1 MRISAL
7 PVFLKLP
14 RRGGSRHP
22 ALRRRAYL
30 QTGEAGKMKTIVVVS
45 KDIIVN
51 GIIERRLKGTY
62 QVVVFGTMPSALD
75 YIYNAMPNLIVMNL
89 TDGEKEGAAIL
100 NALKSDPMFQQ
111 LPVLAVLDDPFDA
124 SVWDRWLVED
134 YIRRGDLDTDLA
146 ARVCLSILRSERIV
160 EINPLTRLPG
170 NISINKEIQE
180 RIDSRREFAFGYA
193 DLDFFKPFNDRY
205 GFSRGDEAIKMTA
218 RIILGVIKSK
228 QPQGSFVG
236 HIGGDDFV
244 FIIDQAFAEEAAKDI
259 VRVFDS
265 LITGLYDP
273 ADLKQGFIQSF
284 DRRGKAS
291 QFPVMGIS
299 IGITESRR
307 RAFTHFGEIAEIAAE
322 MKKFAKQHQGS
333 CYMIDKRQMA

>member
-1 MRISAL
+1 MAD
-7 PVFLKLP
+7 LKA
-14 RRGGSRHP
+14 GK
-22 ALRRRAYL
+22 
-30 QTGEAGKMKTIVVVS
+30 AGKMKTIVVVS
-45 KDIIVN
+45 KDIILN
-51 GIIERRLKGTY
+51 GVIERSLKDTY

-75 YIYNAMPNLIVMNL
+75 YIYNAIPNLIVLNV
-89 TDGEKEGAAIL
+89 TGGEEESAAVL
-100 NALKSDPMFQQ
+100 NSLKSDPMFQQ
-111 LPVLAVLDDPFDA
+111 LPVLAVLDEPFAASEWDA
-124 SVWDRWLVED
+124 WLVED
-134 YIRRGDLDTDLA
+134 YIRRRDLETDFKT
-146 ARVCLSILRSERIV
+146 RVSLSILRSERIV

-180 RIDSRREFAFGYA
+180 RIDARKEFAFGYA

-205 GFSRGDEAIKMTA
+205 GFSRGDEAIKMTG

-244 FIIDQAFAEEAAKDI
+244 FIIDEALAEEAAEDI
-259 VRVFDS
+259 IRAFDS

-273 ADLKQGFIQSF
+273 ADLKQGFIKSF

-299 IGITESRR
+299 IGITESRK

-333 CYMIDKRQMA
+333 CYRIDKRQSA